1 MVLVSATH
9 GGWILFSIL
18 SGRQIDRCYSQ
29 FSSWVSATF
38 ILSSRCLLKLRFL
51 WSSFAPL
58 NLLWW
63 RTWVPCVWKTWQFYL
78 PPLWF
83 FFLILWSTKDDVTN
97 IYVHT
102 TLNVNILTFFFTS
115 CVCLIFKRQ
124 LQVTFLLFL
133 SSPLPVPSP
142 EITTCMH
149 LVFIPPVLVLILLLH
164 IRVSK
169 SKMQCCLKF
178 IQTL

>member
-1 MVLVSATH
+1 MVVES
-9 GGWILFSIL
+9 F
-18 SGRQIDRCYSQ
+18 SQ
-29 FSSWVSATF
+29 FSVGGRLIGAIPNSVLGYRQ
-38 ILSSRCLLKLRFL
+38 LSYLAVVVYLNYDFSG
-51 WSSFAPL
+51 APL
-58 NLLWW
+58 HHWICCDEELGFLVYGKLDSFTCL
-63 RTWVPCVWKTWQFYL
+63 RSD
-78 PPLWF
+78 F